1 MREVDYLVIGAGV
14 MGSATAWRLAG
25 PGRSVVQLERFEVGH
40 KRGSSHGASRIFRL
54 SYDDPMYV
62 GMAMEAAPLWRE
74 LERESGRRILT
85 TLGGLDFGDDLTRHV
100 SAMESCGAPFELLAA
115 SEVAKR
121 YPDLKPAWDGPVLF
135 HPDGGILA
143 ADLAVRTFVDAAVG
157 RGVELHE
164 RTPVVAVQVAG
175 GRAEVRTKDDTY
187 LASAAVVTAGAWA
200 KGLLAGAGIDLPV
213 TPSRETVAYFRVE
226 RELSLPTIVDW
237 GNTLVYALPS
247 PGQGIKVG
255 VHHGGPDTDPD
266 EEGEVSLQ
274 TVEIVSTW
282 VRDHYTTADVSPHH
296 SETCLY
302 TNTADEH
309 FILER
314 HGPIVVG
321 SACSGH
327 GFKFAPVT
335 GDRLARLATED

>member
-1 MREVDYLVIGAGV
+1 MRELDYVVIGAGV
-14 MGSATAWRLAG
+14 IGSATAWRLAG
-25 PGRSVVQLERFEVGH
+25 WGRSVVLLEQFEVGH

-54 SYDDPMYV
+54 SYDDPLYV
-62 GMAMEAAPLWRE
+62 GMAMEALPLWRE
-74 LERESGRRILT
+74 LERESGREILA
-85 TLGGLDFGDDLTRHV
+85 TLGGLDFGADLTRHV
-100 SAMESCGAPFELLAA
+100 SALEASGAPFELLDA

-121 YPDLKPAWDGPVLF
+121 FPDLRPAWDGSVLF

-157 RGVELHE
+157 RGVELRE
-164 RTPVVAVQVAG
+164 RTPVMEVRVAG
-175 GRAEVRTKDDTY
+175 DRAEVRTKDDTY
-187 LASAAVVTAGAWA
+187 SASAAVVAAGAWA

-237 GNTLVYALPS
+237 GNPLVYALPS

-266 EEGEVSLQ
+266 EEGDVSVQ
-274 TVEIVSTW
+274 TVEIVSGW
-282 VRDHYTTADVSPHH
+282 VRDHYTTADARPHH
-296 SETCLY
+296 AETCLY
-302 TNTADEH
+302 MNTVDEH
-309 FILER
+309 FIVER